1 MLGHIKWNGV
11 SKGVIIS
18 MLLLVTIGCSR
29 NIKIE
34 DVVDQNTVEIQ
45 KVADKALRRM
55 DATQDE
61 NEKTE
66 DKMIVLPEG
75 QFYEI
80 IKNNPIDQDY
90 KWEDIGVEDRIVK
103 AGKYYQAWCEEIENS
118 LNHLQVY
125 LDSEDYE
132 QLYSSY
138 VGWQQYMN
146 GMFSVEQSIYYVG
159 SKYMASSDLAG
170 GSSTYPVV
178 MEVKARRAREYAIQL
193 MALEYTFSQDIQFV
207 YK

>member
-1 MLGHIKWNGV
+1 MSIFVLLEFPLEVIMSGHIKWNRV
-11 SKGVIIS
+11 SRGVIIS
-18 MLLLVTIGCSR
+18 MLLLITMGCGHNMR
-29 NIKIE
+29 IE
-34 DVVDQNTVEIQ
+34 NSVEQNTVEIQ
-45 KVADKALRRM
+45 KV
-55 DATQDE
+55 
-61 NEKTE
+61 E
-66 DKMIVLPEG
+66 DHAGTIVLPEG
-75 QFYEI
+75 QFYEMI
-80 IKNNPIDQDY
+80 RSNPIDQDY
-90 KWEDIGVEDRIVK
+90 KWEDTGVEDRIVK
-103 AGKYYQAWCEEIENS
+103 AGKCYQAWCAEIENS

-138 VGWQQYMN
+138 VGWQQYMD